1 MPDILITEFMDEAA
15 VDALRARFD
24 VEYVGERWR
33 VEIEEGRVRRIEPL
47 EANRATPGGACLKG
61 LSYTERVE
69 SSERILYPMARRGA
83 RRGARARARGDHPR
97 RFCNR
102 RRGRRNR

>member
-1 MPDILITEFMDEAA
+1 M
-15 VDALRARFD
+15 V
-24 VEYVGERWR
+24 

-69 SSERILYPMARRGA
+69 SSEKSTHARMCFA
-83 RRGARARARGDHPR
+83 AMLET
-97 RFCNR
+97 
-102 RRGRRNR
+102 